1 MRKINVMNKKVL
13 WISIASVATLG
24 IGGFFLWRHF
34 KNKKQTQPLE
44 EAALEEES
52 SEDEQEIVEE
62 TKAVTGEQKPPPHID
77 ITENV
82 VYLSAKWCPAC
93 KENQNTADELFAKYK
108 EKVEFRMV
116 DADDE
121 IAASYG
127 NQLNLRQIPVL
138 AFVNEGKVVESM
150 VGVKTM
156 VEYDA
161 MFEKFFPS
169 LKAPE
174 VPKAPIKKTVKKIQ
188 EKVEE
193 IEVEAVEAVEEVE
206 EVEAEEVK
214 SVKQLA
220 SPQHDA
226 KISKVD
232 KAKKED

>member
-1 MRKINVMNKKVL
+1 MNKKVL

-44 EAALEEES
+44 EAVLEEVTA
-52 SEDEQEIVEE
+52 EDEQETVDE

-93 KENQNTADELFAKYK
+93 KENQNTADALFAKYK

-169 LKAPE
+169 LKAPK

-193 IEVEAVEAVEEVE
+193 IEVEAVEEVK
-206 EVEAEEVK
+206 AEEVK

-220 SPQHDA
+220 SPQNEA

-232 KAKKED
+232 KAEKED

>member
-1 MRKINVMNKKVL
+1 M
-13 WISIASVATLG
+13 
-24 IGGFFLWRHF
+24 
-34 KNKKQTQPLE
+34 
-44 EAALEEES
+44 EEES

-150 VGVKTM
+150 VGV
-156 VEYDA
+156 
-161 MFEKFFPS
+161 
-169 LKAPE
+169 
-174 VPKAPIKKTVKKIQ
+174 TVKKIQ

-193 IEVEAVEAVEEVE
+193 EEVEEVEAE

>member
-1 MRKINVMNKKVL
+1 M
-13 WISIASVATLG
+13 
-24 IGGFFLWRHF
+24 
-34 KNKKQTQPLE
+34 
-44 EAALEEES
+44 
-52 SEDEQEIVEE
+52 
-62 TKAVTGEQKPPPHID
+62 AV
-77 ITENV
+77 
-82 VYLSAKWCPAC
+82 SAKTFLTGA
-93 KENQNTADELFAKYK
+93 NAAYIAELYAKYK
-108 EKVEFRMV
+108 DKVEFRV
-116 DADDE
+116 IDADE
-121 IAASYG
+121 PIAASYG

-156 VEYDA
+156 AEYDA

-193 IEVEAVEAVEEVE
+193 IEVEAVEEVEAE

-220 SPQHDA
+220 SPQNDA

-232 KAKKED
+232 KAEKED

>member
-13 WISIASVATLG
+13 WIGIASVATLG

-44 EAALEEES
+44 EAVLEEVTA
-52 SEDEQEIVEE
+52 EDEQETVDE

-93 KENQNTADELFAKYK
+93 KENQNTADALFAKYK

-169 LKAPE
+169 LKAPK

-193 IEVEAVEAVEEVE
+193 IEVEAVEEVK
-206 EVEAEEVK
+206 AEEVK

-220 SPQHDA
+220 SPQNEA

-232 KAKKED
+232 KAEKED

>member
-1 MRKINVMNKKVL
+1 M
-13 WISIASVATLG
+13 
-24 IGGFFLWRHF
+24 
-34 KNKKQTQPLE
+34 
-44 EAALEEES
+44 
-52 SEDEQEIVEE
+52 
-62 TKAVTGEQKPPPHID
+62 
-77 ITENV
+77 

-193 IEVEAVEAVEEVE
+193 IEVEAVEEIEVE